1 MKILLT
7 AVVAPVFAVAL
18 AAPNAAAQA
27 QTSPQSTQPQ
37 STQPRDSAAQT
48 ATQNAG
54 TAMVGCLYRED
65 QVPGRSPNVAER
77 AGVLEDY
84 ILVDAAP
91 ASGAQ
96 RSGTPAGATSAT
108 GATAASGRMF
118 KVEGIDD
125 DRLKAMVGKRVEVSG
140 RVDADV
146 EGRQDKSVGPD
157 RINLPE
163 FEAQSIREVSGEC
176 PATPRP

>member
-1 MKILLT
+1 MKTLLT
-7 AVVAPVFAVAL
+7 AVAAPIFAVAL
-18 AAPNAAAQA
+18 AAPNVAAQA
-27 QTSPQSTQPQ
+27 QTSPQST
-37 STQPRDSAAQT
+37 TPRDSAAQGASEGSGST
-48 ATQNAG
+48 
-54 TAMVGCLYRED
+54 MVGCLYRED

-84 ILVDAAP
+84 ILVGAAP
-91 ASGAQ
+91 ASDARQ
-96 RSGTPAGATSAT
+96 SSSSASAASTSS
-108 GATAASGRMF
+108 ASGRMF

-146 EGRQDKSVGPD
+146 EGRRDQSLGPD
-157 RINLPE
+157 QINLPE

-176 PATPRP
+176 PATPNQ

>member
-1 MKILLT
+1 MKTLLA
-7 AVVAPVFAVAL
+7 AVAAPIFAVAL
-18 AAPNAAAQA
+18 AVPNASAQA
-27 QTSPQSTQPQ
+27 QTSPQST
-37 STQPRDSAAQT
+37 TPRDSASQ
-48 ATQNAG
+48 ATSQGSG
-54 TAMVGCLYRED
+54 TTMVGCLYRED

-84 ILVDAAP
+84 ILVGASP
-91 ASGAQ
+91 ASASG
-96 RSGTPAGATSAT
+96 RSSASS
-108 GATAASGRMF
+108 GATAASSGASTASATSF

-146 EGRQDKSVGPD
+146 EGRQDKSLGPD
-157 RINLPE
+157 RVNLPE

-176 PATPRP
+176 PATPRQ

>member
-1 MKILLT
+1 
-7 AVVAPVFAVAL
+7 
-18 AAPNAAAQA
+18 
-27 QTSPQSTQPQ
+27 
-37 STQPRDSAAQT
+37 
-48 ATQNAG
+48 
-54 TAMVGCLYRED
+54 MVGCLYREA

-84 ILVDAAP
+84 ILVGAAP
-91 ASGAQ
+91 ASSAQ
-96 RSGTPAGATSAT
+96 SSTSASATS
-108 GATAASGRMF
+108 ATAASGRMF

-146 EGRQDKSVGPD
+146 EGRRDQSLGPD
-157 RINLPE
+157 TINLPE

-176 PATPRP
+176 PATPNQ

>member
-1 MKILLT
+1 MKTLLT
-7 AVVAPVFAVAL
+7 AVAAPIFAVAL
-18 AAPNAAAQA
+18 AATHVAAQA
-27 QTSPQSTQPQ
+27 QTSPQST
-37 STQPRDSAAQT
+37 TPRDSAAQGASQGSGST
-48 ATQNAG
+48 
-54 TAMVGCLYRED
+54 MVGCLYREA

-84 ILVDAAP
+84 ILVGAAP
-91 ASGAQ
+91 ASSAQ
-96 RSGTPAGATSAT
+96 SSTSASAS
-108 GATAASGRMF
+108 GASAASGRMF

-146 EGRQDKSVGPD
+146 EGRRDQSLGPD
-157 RINLPE
+157 TINLPE

-176 PATPRP
+176 PATPNQ

>member
-1 MKILLT
+1 MKTLLT
-7 AVVAPVFAVAL
+7 AVAAPIFAVAL
-18 AAPNAAAQA
+18 AATHVAAQA
-27 QTSPQSTQPQ
+27 QTSPQST
-37 STQPRDSAAQT
+37 TPRDSAAQGASQGSGST
-48 ATQNAG
+48 
-54 TAMVGCLYRED
+54 MVGCLYREA

-84 ILVDAAP
+84 ILVGAAP
-91 ASGAQ
+91 ASSAQ
-96 RSGTPAGATSAT
+96 SSTSASATSAS
-108 GATAASGRMF
+108 AASGRMF

-146 EGRQDKSVGPD
+146 EGRRDQSLGPD
-157 RINLPE
+157 TINLPE

-176 PATPRP
+176 PATPNQ

>member
-1 MKILLT
+1 MKTLLA
-7 AVVAPVFAVAL
+7 AVAAPIFAVAL

-27 QTSPQSTQPQ
+27 QTSPQST
-37 STQPRDSAAQT
+37 TPRDSAAQ
-48 ATQNAG
+48 ATSQG
-54 TAMVGCLYRED
+54 SGSTMVGCLYRED

-84 ILVDAAP
+84 ILVGAGPAADGRQSSTSP
-91 ASGAQ
+91 SASGA
-96 RSGTPAGATSAT
+96 ST
-108 GATAASGRMF
+108 ASGRMF

-140 RVDADV
+140 RVDPDV
-146 EGRQDKSVGPD
+146 EGRRDQSPGPD
-157 RINLPE
+157 QINLPE

-176 PATPRP
+176 PATPNQ